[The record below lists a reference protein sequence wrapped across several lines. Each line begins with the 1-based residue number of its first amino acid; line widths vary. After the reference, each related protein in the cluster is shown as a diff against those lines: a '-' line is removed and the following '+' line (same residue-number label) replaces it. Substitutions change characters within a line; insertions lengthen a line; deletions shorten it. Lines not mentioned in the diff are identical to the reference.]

1 MGNIALVHDQ
11 ALILDGDQMLAF
23 LIAFSALILKPS
35 FSQSLSLY
43 THLFLAQAHLLEYDH
58 SVFGSHCRQ

>member
-1 MGNIALVHDQ
+1 MGNIAHLHHH
-11 ALILDGDQMLAF
+11 ALILDQMLAF
-23 LIAFSALILKPS
+23 LMAFSTLILKPS
-35 FSQSLSLY
+35 FSQSFSFY